1 MTAPTQVGLPPQD
14 DDSGPAAAQRG
25 GSNGRRGKK
34 ANWRADSTE
43 RGLISARDMD
53 RRGVRVAFR
62 AAVVLVL
69 GSLIVISAGPLLWLF
84 KFAVSTSQDILRQ
97 PLAFWPSGIQWDNLY
112 EAWTTIR
119 IGTYMV
125 NTFWV
130 AGGSWILS
138 VFVATTGGY
147 ALSVLRPKYGP
158 AITGAVVATLF
169 IPGVISLVSLYLTI
183 LDLPIVHINLLNTFW
198 AVWLPTASSAF
209 NVLIVKRFF
218 DNLPR
223 DLFDAA
229 RVDGAGPYRLFWSIV
244 MPMSKPIIGV
254 ISLFTIINAWEAF
267 LWPLL
272 VLPEPDKQPLS
283 VALPRLEE
291 NVELSLLMAGMFI
304 SVIVPLIVFLI
315 FQRQFLKGAGQLGMI
330 KG

>member
-1 MTAPTQVGLPPQD
+1 MSAPTQISLPPI
-14 DDSGPAAAQRG
+14 GGEPTPPAPDG
-25 GSNGRRGKK
+25 GNGNGRRRK
-34 ANWRADSTE
+34 ASWRSDATE

-53 RRGVRVAFR
+53 RRSVRYGFR
-62 AAVVLVL
+62 ACMVLVL
-69 GSLIVISAGPLLWLF
+69 GTLVLIAGGPLLWLF
-84 KFAVSTSQDILRQ
+84 KFAVSTSQDILAR
-97 PLAFWPSGIQWDNLY
+97 PLGWWPSGIQWANLY
-112 EAWTTIR
+112 DAWTR
-119 IGTYMV
+119 IEIGKYLV
-125 NTFWV
+125 NTLWV
-130 AGGSWILS
+130 AGGSWILTL
-138 VFVATTGGY
+138 VICTTGGF

-158 AITGAVVATLF
+158 ILTAAVLATLF

-183 LDLPIVHINLLNTFW
+183 LDLPILGINLLNSFW
-198 AVWLPTASSAF
+198 AVWLPSASSAF
-209 NVLIVKRFF
+209 SVLIVKRFF

-229 RVDGAGPYRLFWSIV
+229 KVDGAGPFRLFAYIV
-244 MPMSKPIIGV
+244 LPMSKPILGV

-272 VLPEPDKQPLS
+272 VLPDPDKQPLS

-291 NVELSLLMAGMFI
+291 NAELSLLMAGMFI
-304 SVIVPLIVFLI
+304 SVIIPLIVFMI